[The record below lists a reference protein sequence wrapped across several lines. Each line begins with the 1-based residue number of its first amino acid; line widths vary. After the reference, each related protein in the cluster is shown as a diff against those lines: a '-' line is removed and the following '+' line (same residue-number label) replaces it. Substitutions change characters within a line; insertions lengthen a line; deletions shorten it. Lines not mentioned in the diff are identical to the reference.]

1 MRVICT
7 SGPILKDGRSPRR
20 VETAL
25 VGNTASQERGN
36 AAMQHSGVSL
46 TPAGGA
52 MGHLRGPAS
61 ILGQRHTYGLLKSR
75 WAGPGDS
82 NLTATACVQQA
93 FYRFVSGL
101 CTVCGRHT
109 RLFAASEPLCYDPR
123 AVPNW
128 AACLLW
134 HSMHA
139 ICPGAQGVVSAGAR
153 GQSVLL
159 TGEVR
164 LNLTSER
171 D

>member
-1 MRVICT
+1 
-7 SGPILKDGRSPRR
+7 
-20 VETAL
+20 
-25 VGNTASQERGN
+25 
-36 AAMQHSGVSL
+36 MQHSGVSS

-52 MGHLRGPAS
+52 MGHLRGHTS
-61 ILGQRHTYGLLKSR
+61 IPGQRDMYGLLKSR
-75 WAGPGDS
+75 RVGPGDS

-109 RLFAASEPLCYDPR
+109 RLCAASEPLCHDPR
-123 AVPNW
+123 AAPKW

-153 GQSVLL
+153 GQSFFL

-171 D
+171 E

>member
-1 MRVICT
+1 MICI
-7 SGPILKDGRSPRR
+7 SGPILKDGGSPRR
-20 VETAL
+20 GETAL

-61 ILGQRHTYGLLKSR
+61 ILCQRHTYGLLKSR
-75 WAGPGDS
+75 RVGPGDS
-82 NLTATACVQQA
+82 NVTAAACVQQA
-93 FYRFVSGL
+93 FQRFFRGL
-101 CTVCGRHT
+101 CTVCRRHT
-109 RLFAASEPLCYDPR
+109 RLCAAPQPLSHGLRTAPKR
-123 AVPNW
+123 

-134 HSMHA
+134 HFLHA
-139 ICPGAQGVVSAGAR
+139 ICPAAQGVISAGAR
-153 GQSVLL
+153 GQSFFL

-171 D
+171 DW